1 MSGIFWNSFGSLLR
15 FLGLAV
21 GQMNS
26 QISKSK
32 SNLNVF
38 RFLLDFLEFFGISQ
52 KNVRDFLS
60 DLPLDSVTL
69 L

>member
-1 MSGIFWNSFGSLLR
+1 MSLIFWISFGSILR

-26 QISKSK
+26 QISE

-52 KNVRDFLS
+52 KSVRDFLS